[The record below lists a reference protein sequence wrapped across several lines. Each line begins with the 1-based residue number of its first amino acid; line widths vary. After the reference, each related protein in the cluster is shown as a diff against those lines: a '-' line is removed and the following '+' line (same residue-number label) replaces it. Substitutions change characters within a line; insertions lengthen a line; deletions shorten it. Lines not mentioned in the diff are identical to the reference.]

1 MKVRVL
7 SPAKINTFLAVGPP
21 DQRGWHPLR
30 TIFQAISLS
39 DEMTVEVGASEPG
52 VFCDWEDLPAENTLT
67 KTLRLVSEAV
77 DLPPVRVDI
86 SKRVPA
92 ESGLGGG
99 SSNAAALLRV
109 LRAWMPEA
117 LPDYFLAET
126 AQSVGSDVPF
136 FLIGGR
142 AKGEGYGQVLTPLD
156 DEEPLWLVVARPQEG
171 MSTPAAYRALD
182 SSPREWRGWPEES
195 HELYNDFERVAGCA
209 SLELIERLQVKG
221 ASRAG
226 MTGSGS
232 AVFGWYPDEA
242 SAQRAA
248 EELKR
253 EGAPF
258 AVAART
264 LSREESLW
272 MS

>member
-1 MKVRVL
+1 VKVRVL
-7 SPAKINTFLAVGPP
+7 APAKINTFLAVGPP

-30 TIFQAISLS
+30 TIYQAISLS
-39 DEMTVEVGASEPG
+39 DEMTVEVGAREPG
-52 VFCDWEDLPAENTLT
+52 VFCDWDGLPQENTLT

-77 DLPPVRVDI
+77 EIPGVRVEI
-86 SKRVPA
+86 AKKIPA

-109 LRAWMPEA
+109 LRSWMPEA
-117 LPDYFLAET
+117 LPDYFLAEA

-136 FLIGGR
+136 FLVGGR
-142 AKGEGYGQVLTPLD
+142 AKGEGYGQILTPLE
-156 DEEPLWLVVARPQEG
+156 DEEPHWLVVARPMEG
-171 MSTPAAYRALD
+171 ISTPAAYRALD
-182 SSPREWRGWPEES
+182 SSPRDWRDWPLES

-209 SLELIERLQVKG
+209 SLELIERLEVKG
-221 ASRAG
+221 AACAG

-232 AVFGWYPDEA
+232 AVFGWFPDQ
-242 SAQRAA
+242 SAAERAA
-248 EELKR
+248 DQLR
-253 EGAPF
+253 GEGVPF
-258 AVAART
+258 AVAAKT